1 MSGRRG
7 KYEVSKFWREGQPG
21 SLEVGIRAHLL
32 ETLKN
37 SRLKL
42 DSLQDL
48 EAIIKLRK
56 NRKKVK
62 KVVRPKKEE
71 PEVITE
77 PVGPGQFLE
86 AALENRLPVI
96 DKYLADG
103 GDPNAHDKFRCTAL
117 HRACLR
123 GHAEIVDKLLEAGAK
138 LEPRDMLE
146 ATPLFWAC
154 RGGHLEILKRLISRG
169 AKISTRDKLWSTPLH
184 VAVRT
189 GHCDCAEHLIACGAN
204 INAQDKVQRAARA
217 GVGFAFVKLAP
228 ALWEQDHRMHSLTYS
243 FSVLHAACWG
253 QEGDTPIHDAVRLG
267 RFKAVKTLLMYG
279 ANLGI
284 QNEEAV
290 TPVDLVK
297 DWQTGIRETLQ
308 ACADR
313 QRSPTGN

>member
-1 MSGRRG
+1 MEIFSIQQLVSDERHEGKGRGFEAFSKNAAREPETWPLG
-7 KYEVSKFWREGQPG
+7 PAGVWEAVSKEKQKAEEEKR
-21 SLEVGIRAHLL
+21 RKL
-32 ETLKN
+32 ETLNN

-42 DSLQDL
+42 ESLQDL

-56 NRKKVK
+56 NKKKWK
-62 KVVRPKKEE
+62 KVVRPKERE

-77 PVGPGQFLE
+77 PVNPEQFLQ
-86 AALENRLPVI
+86 AALENRIPVI

-103 GDPNAHDKFRCTAL
+103 GDPNAHDKFKCTAL

-123 GHAEIVDKLLEAGAK
+123 GHAEIVEKLLEAGAK
-138 LEPRDMLE
+138 LEPRDMLD
-146 ATPLFWAC
+146 ATPMLWAC
-154 RGGHLEILKRLISRG
+154 RGGHLEILKCLIRRG

-204 INAQDKVQRAARA
+204 INAQDK
-217 GVGFAFVKLAP
+217 
-228 ALWEQDHRMHSLTYS
+228 
-243 FSVLHAACWG
+243 
-253 QEGDTPIHDAVRLG
+253 EGDTPIHDAVRLG

-279 ANLGI
+279 ANLNI

-313 QRSPTGN
+313 QHLSARN

>member
-1 MSGRRG
+1 MEIFSIQQLVTDERHEGKVRGFEVLAGGTARAPEGWGSSGRTG
-7 KYEVSKFWREGQPG
+7 VWEAVSKERQKAE
-21 SLEVGIRAHLL
+21 EAKKKKL
-32 ETLKN
+32 ETLNN

-48 EAIIKLRK
+48 EAIIQLRK
-56 NRKKVK
+56 NKKRLK
-62 KVVRPKKEE
+62 KVVRPKKQE
-71 PEVITE
+71 PEPVTE
-77 PVGPGQFLE
+77 PVGPEQFLQ
-86 AALENRLPVI
+86 AALDNRVLVI

-103 GDPNAHDKFRCTAL
+103 GDPNAHDQFKCTAL

-146 ATPLFWAC
+146 ATPVFWAC

-169 AKISTRDKLWSTPLH
+169 AKISTRDK
-184 VAVRT
+184 
-189 GHCDCAEHLIACGAN
+189 
-204 INAQDKVQRAARA
+204 
-217 GVGFAFVKLAP
+217 
-228 ALWEQDHRMHSLTYS
+228 
-243 FSVLHAACWG
+243 
-253 QEGDTPIHDAVRLG
+253 EGDTPIHDAVRLG

-284 QNEEAV
+284 QNEAAV

-308 ACADR
+308 ACSDR
-313 QRSPTGN
+313 QRASTRN

>member
-1 MSGRRG
+1 MEIFSIQQLVSDERPEGKVRGFEILGRGAAGEPGSWHSGPSG
-7 KYEVSKFWREGQPG
+7 VWEAVSKEKQKAEDEKRKK
-21 SLEVGIRAHLL
+21 L
-32 ETLKN
+32 ETLNN
-37 SRLKL
+37 SRLKI

-62 KVVRPKKEE
+62 KVVHPKKQE

-86 AALENRLPVI
+86 AALENRVPVI

-146 ATPLFWAC
+146 ATPVFWAC

-169 AKISTRDKLWSTPLH
+169 AKITTRDKLWSTPLH

-204 INAQDKVQRAARA
+204 INAQDK
-217 GVGFAFVKLAP
+217 
-228 ALWEQDHRMHSLTYS
+228 
-243 FSVLHAACWG
+243 
-253 QEGDTPIHDAVRLG
+253 EGDTPIHDAVRMG

-297 DWQTGIRETLQ
+297 DWQTGIREALQ

-313 QRSPTGN
+313 QRVPTRN